1 MGVQGSQVGIVG
13 GSIAGCAAALALTH
27 AGCEV
32 TVFER
37 SHSQLR
43 DRGVGLAMPTPL
55 RDQLVSAGYLD
66 PGMAIC
72 SASQR
77 VWMVR
82 DGDAPLGRVLWRQ
95 PVAAALNNWG
105 VLWSTLW
112 ANLPDDMYRQA
123 RAVAGLCTDASLP
136 TLLLDDGS
144 RERFDLVIGADGYRS
159 QVRAHVHPG
168 SCPTFAGYVLW
179 RGSPAEGQL
188 LDRAPA
194 DALES
199 GAVWLCFPGGHA
211 VFYLI
216 PSLDGRS
223 DRGHRR
229 LNWVIYTAAPH
240 GLHFDDDPTSVPPGS
255 GRPDL
260 IASLD
265 GLLVDHFPSSWAELV
280 RMTDTRDVSIQPVYD
295 HEVPTYV
302 SGRVMLIGDASTITR
317 PHTGSGATK
326 ALQDA
331 LCLEQACEA
340 HQSWGDVLAEYD
352 RQRCA
357 VGNDLV
363 ELGRR
368 IGRDSVQQT
377 PPWDSMTPDDMDA
390 WSRSTLAGRR
400 HYLYGNVTD
409 GKADDPLA
417 GADDGSAKPKPRPEG
432 AWSGQS
438 SATSAEPGTDGR
450 SAPNRNATPP
460 GGSRAP
466 TR

>member
-1 MGVQGSQVGIVG
+1 MSVQGSRVGIVG

-27 AGCEV
+27 AGCDV

-37 SHSQLR
+37 SHGQLR
-43 DRGVGLAMPTPL
+43 DRGVGIVMPAPL
-55 RDQLVSAGYLD
+55 RAQLASAGYLD
-66 PGMAIC
+66 PAMAIC
-72 SASQR
+72 SASER

-95 PVAAALNNWG
+95 PVAAVLNNWG
-105 VLWSTLW
+105 VLWSTLR
-112 ANLPDDMYRQA
+112 ANLRDDAYRSG
-123 RAVAGLCTDASLP
+123 RAVAGLYTDGSLP
-136 TLLLDDGS
+136 KLLFEDGS
-144 RERFDLVIGADGYRS
+144 RERFDLVVGADGYRS

-168 SCPTFAGYVLW
+168 SCPTYAGYVLW
-179 RGSPAEGQL
+179 RGSPAEGRL
-188 LDRAPA
+188 PDRGAA

-199 GAVWLCFPGGHA
+199 GAVMLCFPGGHG

-216 PSLDGRS
+216 PGLDGRS
-223 DRGHRR
+223 DRGHRQ
-229 LNWVIYTAAPH
+229 LNWAIYTAAPH
-240 GLHFDDDPTSVPPGS
+240 GLRFDDPASVPPGS

-265 GLLVDHFPSSWAELV
+265 RLLVDHFPPSWTEVV
-280 RMTDTRDVSIQPVYD
+280 RLTDTRELSIQPVYE
-295 HEVPTYV
+295 HEVSTYV

-340 HQSWGDVLAEYD
+340 DHSWSDVLTEYN

-357 VGNDLV
+357 AGNDLV

-377 PPWDSMTPDDMDA
+377 PPWASMTPDDMEA
-390 WSRSTLAGRR
+390 WSMGTLAGRR
-400 HYLYGNVTD
+400 HYLYGDVTD
-409 GKADDPLA
+409 GDA
-417 GADDGSAKPKPRPEG
+417 GRPTGE
-432 AWSGQS
+432 S
-438 SATSAEPGTDGR
+438 
-450 SAPNRNATPP
+450 
-460 GGSRAP
+460 
-466 TR
+466 